1 MNIDNIR
8 KWLIRSFQKKTFRV
22 KTYVPPLKDILF
34 SCLCLF
40 FLLAFRQTDAPV
52 KINEINALIEEL
64 AQIEDLNERG
74 LTALIA
80 NYRMGLTNPNS
91 FLYLEK
97 ELDVLWPN
105 TYPLKSSILLLNK
118 CEAQKIHGTF
128 ENTVPNTLMAIQLI
142 EANPPLTL
150 TEKKILCLAYL
161 AASTYAKYTKDKRG
175 IQFATKALEL
185 AKETK
190 FPLGYVNAHNQIGL
204 LIVYFDKNYKLALNH
219 FEQAES
225 WLNQLPPDQS
235 YVKGY
240 ILGNIAKI
248 WSELGDVE
256 KSIEYKLNV
265 LADKNNLDN
274 LELILG
280 TNNNLGTNY
289 FDLKD
294 YVSAKKHLQKTLD
307 LMETH
312 QVFTNQGIP
321 LLRMGLINLE
331 EEKAVQAEFYADAID
346 YWLINNQFIGDY
358 EVLFYRFKSKLAQA
372 KNDIEQ
378 AILWQE
384 KAAKKQNALTNLL
397 DANQLVNLEQQ
408 YKIQSIE
415 HELLL
420 LEKEKALNQATI
432 QSQKIKLIAS
442 ALVALLALLFSLIF
456 YQQNSNLKEAYNFI
470 LKNRIPSNNRKQKS
484 KQSSSGSPKEFDVVL
499 KQKIMTALKNE
510 KIYLDQNLT
519 LKKFADH
526 INSNTSYVS
535 KTINEGCNKNFNA
548 LINE

>member
-1 MNIDNIR
+1 M
-8 KWLIRSFQKKTFRV
+8 
-22 KTYVPPLKDILF
+22 
-34 SCLCLF
+34 
-40 FLLAFRQTDAPV
+40 
-52 KINEINALIEEL
+52 
-64 AQIEDLNERG
+64 
-74 LTALIA
+74 
-80 NYRMGLTNPNS
+80 
-91 FLYLEK
+91 
-97 ELDVLWPN
+97 
-105 TYPLKSSILLLNK
+105 
-118 CEAQKIHGTF
+118 EA
-128 ENTVPNTLMAIQLI
+128 
-142 EANPPLTL
+142 
-150 TEKKILCLAYL
+150 
-161 AASTYAKYTKDKRG
+161 
-175 IQFATKALEL
+175 
-185 AKETK
+185 
-190 FPLGYVNAHNQIGL
+190 
-204 LIVYFDKNYKLALNH
+204 
-219 FEQAES
+219 
-225 WLNQLPPDQS
+225 
-235 YVKGY
+235 
-240 ILGNIAKI
+240 
-248 WSELGDVE
+248 
-256 KSIEYKLNV
+256 
-265 LADKNNLDN
+265 
-274 LELILG
+274 
-280 TNNNLGTNY
+280 
-289 FDLKD
+289 
-294 YVSAKKHLQKTLD
+294 
-307 LMETH
+307 H

-331 EEKAVQAEFYADAID
+331 EEKAVQAEVYADAID

-548 LINE
+548 LINEYRIQAIIDAFHSGQHQLYTIESIYQKAGFKSKSSFQKAFKSKMGVTASHYLEHISHP